1 MTFTTPDGNYW
12 DLKSSTVISV
22 LSEQA
27 RNIYTNRQ
35 SQFIRPKDVV
45 FDCGVGYRMQR
56 FRPAVMFF
64 N

>member
-35 SQFIRPKDVV
+35 SQFIRPEEVV
-45 FDCGVGYRMQR
+45 FDCGVGYRMPR